1 MVKMCSRNCLEYCDY
16 GAGFREIHEECGVF
30 GITTGKDKTIDVREE
45 VRYALFALQHRGQ
58 ESCGISVNDG
68 GVINTVK
75 GVGLVPEVLTDEALA
90 KLPLGQMAIGHNRYG
105 TSATV
110 DIMDA
115 QPLFIRHAKGTMS
128 IAFNGQLTNAVH
140 LRRRLQRQGVIFHT
154 DSDAEVIA
162 YTIAKERLTSES
174 MEKAVESAMVK
185 LEGAISMVIM
195 SPRKLIAAR
204 DIKGFRPMVIGQLSG
219 GGYVFAS
226 ESCALDV
233 VGASF
238 LRDVKPGEIVMVEDG
253 VLKTVKE
260 GVEKPTG
267 MCIFEFVYFARPD
280 SVIEG
285 QSVHLSRKLAGA
297 LVSKVAPV
305 EADVVIGSPDS
316 GLEAAQGYAEAS
328 GIPYGVGL
336 LKNRYIGRTFIQPTQ
351 TQREDSVKIKLN
363 PISATVKGK
372 RVIMVDDSIV
382 RGTTSRR
389 VVKILREAGATEVHM
404 RVASPPYTN
413 KCYFG
418 TDNTEKRNLIAARE
432 DIEGIRKELGLDSL
446 AFLPLEDMLKVA
458 PDANCGFCIGCFTG
472 EYPVDVTKANEVDK
486 FNEKIKL

>member
-1 MVKMCSRNCLEYCDY
+1 MCTRDCSKYCDY
-16 GAGFREIHEECGVF
+16 GAGFREVHEECGIF
-30 GITTGKDKTIDVREE
+30 GITTGTDANVDVREE

-58 ESCGISVNDG
+58 ESCGISVNDN
-68 GVINTVK
+68 GVISTIK
-75 GVGLVPEVLTDEALA
+75 DVGLVPEVLTNEALE
-90 KLPLGQMAIGHNRYG
+90 KLPMGQMAIGHNRYG
-105 TSATV
+105 SSDTI
-110 DIMDA
+110 DFMDA
-115 QPLFIRHAKGTMS
+115 QPLFIRHAKGTLS
-128 IAFNGQLTNAVH
+128 VAFNGQLTNAVI
-140 LRRRLQRQGVIFHT
+140 LRRRLQQQGIIFHT
-154 DSDAEVIA
+154 SSDAEVIA
-162 YTIAKERLTSES
+162 YTIAKERLTSHS

-185 LEGAISMVIM
+185 LEGAVTMVLM

-204 DIKGFRPMVIGQLSG
+204 DRKGFRPLVIGQLPG

-233 VGASF
+233 VGATF
-238 LRDVKPGEIVMVEDG
+238 IRDVKPGEIVMVEND
-253 VLKTVKE
+253 VLTVVKE

-267 MCIFEFVYFARPD
+267 LCIFEYVYFARPD

-285 QSVHLSRKLAGA
+285 QSVHEARKLAGA
-297 LVSKVAPV
+297 LAAKIAPV

-328 GIPYGVGL
+328 GIPYGTGL

-351 TQREDSVKIKLN
+351 KERENSVKIKLN
-363 PISATVKGK
+363 PIAATVKGK
-372 RVIMVDDSIV
+372 RVILVDDSIV
-382 RGTTSRR
+382 RGTTSKR

-432 DIEGIRKELGLDSL
+432 DIEGIRKELDLDSL
-446 AFLPLEDMLKVA
+446 AYLPLEDMLKVA

-472 EYPVDVTKANEVDK
+472 EYPVDVSNADLKDK
-486 FNEKIKL
+486 FNEKITK

>member
-1 MVKMCSRNCLEYCDY
+1 MNRNNCSRYCDY
-16 GAGFREIHEECGVF
+16 GAGFRELHEECGIF
-30 GITTGKDKTIDVREE
+30 GITTGGDESVDVREE
-45 VRYALFALQHRGQ
+45 VRYALYALQHRGQ
-58 ESCGISVNDG
+58 ESCGISINDN
-68 GVINTVK
+68 GVISTAK
-75 GVGLVPEVLTDEALA
+75 DVGLVPEVLTNEVLE
-90 KLPLGQMAIGHNRYG
+90 KLPMGQMAIGHNRYG
-105 TSATV
+105 HSGTI
-110 DIMDA
+110 DFMDA
-115 QPLFIRHAKGTMS
+115 QPLFIRHAKGTLS
-128 IAFNGQLTNAVH
+128 LAFNGQLTNAVV
-140 LRRRLQRQGVIFHT
+140 LRQRLQQQGIIFHT
-154 DSDAEVIA
+154 SSDAEVIA
-162 YTIAKERLTSES
+162 YTIAKERLTSHS

-185 LEGAISMVIM
+185 LEGAITMVLM

-204 DIKGFRPMVIGQLSG
+204 DRKGFRPLVLGQLPG

-233 VGASF
+233 VGATF
-238 LRDVKPGEIVMVEDG
+238 IRDVKPGEIIMVENDE
-253 VLKTVKE
+253 LKVIKE

-267 MCIFEFVYFARPD
+267 LCIFEYVYFARPD

-285 QSVHLSRKLAGA
+285 QSVHEARKLAGA
-297 LVSKVAPV
+297 LASKIAPV

-351 TQREDSVKIKLN
+351 KERENSVKIKLN
-363 PISATVKGK
+363 PIASTVKGK

-382 RGTTSRR
+382 RGTTSKR
-389 VVKILREAGATEVHM
+389 VVKILREAGAKEVHM

-446 AFLPLEDMLKVA
+446 AYLPLEDMLKVA
-458 PDANCGFCIGCFTG
+458 PNSNCGFCIGCFTG
-472 EYPVDVTKANEVDK
+472 QYPVDVSNADMKDK
-486 FNEKIKL
+486 FNEKINK